1 MLSEIEDK
9 LEEMGLSLPGTPVPV
24 ANYVSALV
32 IGDLVYLSGH
42 IPRHADGSFV
52 TGKLGEDYSVEQGYE
67 VARRVALTLISS
79 LKAVSGDLDNI
90 KRIIRVTCMVNAI
103 PTFTQHSA
111 VANGISD
118 LLVALWGESG
128 MHTRVAVGM
137 GSLPGGVPVE
147 IEMIVELFHRQ

>member
-1 MLSEIEDK
+1 MSEIEDK
-9 LEEMGLSLPGTPVPV
+9 LEEMGLSLPETPIAV
-24 ANYVSALV
+24 ANYVPALV
-32 IGDLVYLSGH
+32 IGDMVYLSGH
-42 IPRHADGSFV
+42 IPRNTDGSFV

-111 VANGISD
+111 IANGVSD

-147 IEMIVELFHRQ
+147 IEMIAELFHRP